1 MARYAK
7 DFPMTGTPEQM
18 YGALRNYLLSE
29 GYEETQYKGDNV
41 LKKGNGWVSGPTIFK
56 ISFFGNFMRVESWM
70 AFALLPGVFVGEMGP
85 EGFMGWAVK
94 APWKDRLA
102 QIERMFAPVGY
113 YAAAGATP
121 AAYQQPAAPVQNA
134 AYPQPAAPVQNAAYP
149 QPAAPVQPASGGFCT
164 NCGARLTPGTAFCGN
179 CGAKV

>member
-7 DFPMTGTPEQM
+7 DFPMTGTPDQM

-56 ISFFGNFMRVESWM
+56 ISFFANVMRVESWM
-70 AFALLPGVFVGEMGP
+70 AFAVLPGVFVGEMGP
-85 EGFMGWAVK
+85 EGFLGWAVK
-94 APWKDRLA
+94 GPWKDRLA

-113 YAAAGATP
+113 YAAAAAMP
-121 AAYQQPAAPVQNA
+121 AAYPQTAAPAQTASYQQAAVPVQNA
-134 AYPQPAAPVQNAAYP
+134 AAVQTAP
-149 QPAAPVQPASGGFCT
+149 GGFCT
-164 NCGARLTPGTAFCGN
+164 NCGARLIPGTAFCGN